1 VWERKAVP
9 SRLGL
14 GRQGA
19 ALARLVGFASLR
31 ASSRS
36 RFKKLDGE
44 GKMTNSTFL
53 ARLMG
58 PVMLTIGVGM
68 VFGMLLEG
76 DAYSSLMKEFI
87 ASRAL
92 HIITGG
98 LALIAGLAVVNAHN
112 LWVPDWRVIVTILG
126 WLLIVRGISNLV
138 FPVTVQTLG
147 DRMIASHAGVL
158 AGAAITIVIG
168 AILSV
173 MGYEDLWNGAKPAAS
188 TAAKRPRK
196 K

>member
-1 VWERKAVP
+1 MTT
-9 SRLGL
+9 SRYI
-14 GRQGA
+14 
-19 ALARLVGFASLR
+19 
-31 ASSRS
+31 
-36 RFKKLDGE
+36 
-44 GKMTNSTFL
+44 

-58 PVMLTIGVGM
+58 PVLLTIGVGM

-92 HIITGG
+92 IFITGA
-98 LALIAGLAVVNAHN
+98 LALTAGLAIVNAHN

-126 WLLIVRGISNLV
+126 WLAILRGIMNLV
-138 FPVTVQTLG
+138 FPLTVQTLG

-168 AILSV
+168 VILSV
-173 MGYEDLWNGAKPAAS
+173 MGYEDLWNGTKRAAS
-188 TAAKRPRK
+188 SGAKRPRRK
-196 K
+196 

>member
-1 VWERKAVP
+1 MTT
-9 SRLGL
+9 SRYI
-14 GRQGA
+14 
-19 ALARLVGFASLR
+19 
-31 ASSRS
+31 
-36 RFKKLDGE
+36 
-44 GKMTNSTFL
+44 

-58 PVMLTIGVGM
+58 PVLLTIGVGM

-92 HIITGG
+92 IFITGA
-98 LALIAGLAVVNAHN
+98 LALTAGLAIVNAHN

-126 WLLIVRGISNLV
+126 WLAILRGIMNLV
-138 FPVTVQTLG
+138 FPLTVQTLG

-168 AILSV
+168 VILSV
-173 MGYEDLWNGAKPAAS
+173 MGYEDLWNGTKPAAS
-188 TAAKRPRK
+188 SGAKRPRRK
-196 K
+196 

>member
-1 VWERKAVP
+1 MTT
-9 SRLGL
+9 SRY
-14 GRQGA
+14 
-19 ALARLVGFASLR
+19 
-31 ASSRS
+31 
-36 RFKKLDGE
+36 
-44 GKMTNSTFL
+44 L

-58 PVMLTIGVGM
+58 PVLLTIGVGM

-92 HIITGG
+92 IFITGA
-98 LALIAGLAVVNAHN
+98 LALTAGLAIVNAHN

-126 WLLIVRGISNLV
+126 WLAILRGIMNLV

-168 AILSV
+168 VILSV
-173 MGYEDLWNGAKPAAS
+173 MGYENLWNGTKL
-188 TAAKRPRK
+188 AAKRPRRK
-196 K
+196 